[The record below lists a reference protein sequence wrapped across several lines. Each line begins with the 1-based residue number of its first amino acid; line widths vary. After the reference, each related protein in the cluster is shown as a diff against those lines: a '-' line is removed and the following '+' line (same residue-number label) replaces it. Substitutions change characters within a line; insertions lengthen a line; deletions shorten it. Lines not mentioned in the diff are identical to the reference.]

1 MPAAFI
7 RPESWRDA
15 LRAIVWVGGAT
26 LLQRVAAD
34 CGFPRSDQSEDCRLR
49 QGEAHAGWVLK
60 VIMPREM
67 TFKRD
72 DRTEVL
78 GLKRQAPPISGAAT
92 GQVLPAAGVAA
103 TSFAPFVARS
113 TPKNGESDGFW
124 TGAHWPWLFSREGA
138 QPMVARAMGLEN
150 TASAIDNF
158 PAGW

>member
-1 MPAAFI
+1 VVA
-7 RPESWRDA
+7 ERDA
-15 LRAIVWVGGAT
+15 TAVFLGRTNQKIV
-26 LLQRVAAD
+26 
-34 CGFPRSDQSEDCRLR
+34 RLR

-113 TPKNGESDGFW
+113 TPKNGESDGF
-124 TGAHWPWLFSREGA
+124 
-138 QPMVARAMGLEN
+138 
-150 TASAIDNF
+150 
-158 PAGW
+158 